1 MVVVADTSGQTLR
14 TMSPA
19 IISLAV
25 VVPTCIIVGLVIAGM
40 QFCSL

>member
-1 MVVVADTSGQTLR
+1 MVVVADTSGQTPR

-19 IISLAV
+19 IIIIIG
-25 VVPTCIIVGLVIAGM
+25 PTFIIVGLVIAGM